1 MDSALC
7 GIWPVNSTVILF
19 FGYIKFL
26 HNFAFSLR
34 YGVMVALQILVLSV
48 KVRILVSQHKR
59 GLEKS
64 LFVFYTQRTQ
74 I

>member
-1 MDSALC
+1 MDSAVC
-7 GIWPVNSTVILF
+7 SIWPVNSPIILF

-48 KVRILVSQHKR
+48 KVRILVSQHER
-59 GLEKS
+59 GMKP
-64 LFVFYTQRTQ
+64 LFLYPVAGYFLT
-74 I
+74 